1 MTTAI
6 GPVPTGIGC
15 DECRAPLLRT
25 SRSWPMPEGVRR
37 GKPWSC
43 PSCQAPAAAARKAE
57 WEARDRRWDRLD
69 AARVS
74 GPAMDWRVA
83 VTLVLAHPPI
93 TGGNWDGYEA
103 ARLVSDRL
111 EHFTADALVPMTVNT
126 ALDLLDAADQ
136 VVRWNAGADRRRVR
150 AYTRQPAREV
160 LDRLRRLAE
169 IAREAASAEP
179 SD

>member
-1 MTTAI
+1 
-6 GPVPTGIGC
+6 
-15 DECRAPLLRT
+15 
-25 SRSWPMPEGVRR
+25 
-37 GKPWSC
+37 
-43 PSCQAPAAAARKAE
+43 
-57 WEARDRRWDRLD
+57 
-69 AARVS
+69 
-74 GPAMDWRVA
+74 MDWRVA